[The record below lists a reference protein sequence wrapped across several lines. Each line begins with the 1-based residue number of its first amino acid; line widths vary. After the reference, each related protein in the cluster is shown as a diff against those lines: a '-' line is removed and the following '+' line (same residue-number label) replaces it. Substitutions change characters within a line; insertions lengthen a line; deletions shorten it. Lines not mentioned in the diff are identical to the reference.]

1 MAAVDQPEREC
12 PGEGPAPNLQAVRSC
27 LAAGVP
33 DGRNNDDCVRRQWWA
48 ALAALQ
54 DDLLLPAADDRGL
67 WLAAPLPALY
77 EPQLLDRL
85 QGWVWTPAPIE
96 DLLVAQAPRL
106 PASCPEAG
114 EGRHSGFHRLTLLAE
129 DGTDPLL
136 LVITASVQVGLCLE
150 GAPGQ
155 RRLVVRFDPGVLSEA
170 LGLIHHQLLAREP
183 LEAHRLHQTIQHLG
197 ALRSDPEL
205 GLRFWPRLADRLAA
219 IAPSVTLQPVL
230 REPTPSAP
238 SQPGGAGGE
247 LALLEALTH
256 EVRTPLAT
264 IRTLIRSLLRRPDLS
279 ELVRQRLEQI
289 DGECSEQIDRFGL
302 IFLAAELQR
311 QSPEPENV
319 DGQGA
324 CQPQLART
332 DLSALLR
339 QLADLWQRQLK
350 RRSLQLDLQITPG
363 LPAVLSDPA
372 RLETMLGGLI
382 DRFSRG
388 LPAGTCVTVALQP
401 AGSRLKLQLSSSAS
415 SAPGGEVEHD
425 RGSRRSVGPV
435 LSWNPTTG
443 SLHLSRQ
450 ATQQLFRRL
459 GGRLMERNGSGLT
472 VFFPIG

>member
-1 MAAVDQPEREC
+1 MPAA
-12 PGEGPAPNLQAVRSC
+12 APSIQAVRTC

-33 DGRNNDDCVRRQWWA
+33 AGRNDDDCVRRQWWA
-48 ALAALQ
+48 ALATLQ
-54 DDLLLPAADDRGL
+54 DDLLLPAADSRGV

-77 EPQLLDRL
+77 EPPLLDRL

-96 DLLVAQAPRL
+96 GLIGARAPSLPGTGQAAERSGASPGFQQLPLL
-106 PASCPEAG
+106 EA
-114 EGRHSGFHRLTLLAE
+114 

-136 LVITASVQVGLCLE
+136 LVITPSVQVGLCLD
-150 GAPGQ
+150 GPPGR
-155 RRLVVRFDPGVLSEA
+155 RRLVVRFEPSVLSEA
-170 LGLIHHQLLAREP
+170 LGLIHQRLSGGETEQAEQLRLAVE
-183 LEAHRLHQTIQHLG
+183 RLG
-197 ALRSDPEL
+197 SLRSNPDL
-205 GLRFWPRLADRLAA
+205 GLQFWPRLADRLASM
-219 IAPSVTLQPVL
+219 APSVTLQPVL
-230 REPTPSAP
+230 QEPVSPE
-238 SQPGGAGGE
+238 QAGSRGE

-264 IRTLIRSLLRRPDLS
+264 IRTLIRSLLRRQDLS
-279 ELVRQRLEQI
+279 NLVRQRLEQI

-311 QSPEPENV
+311 QAPEQESVQERGEGEP
-319 DGQGA
+319 
-324 CQPQLART
+324 PLART

-339 QLADLWQRQLK
+339 QLAELWQRQLA
-350 RRSLQLDLQITPG
+350 RRDLQLDLQITPG
-363 LPAVLSDPA
+363 LPTVLSDPA

-388 LPAGTCVTVALQP
+388 LPAGSSVSVTLQP
-401 AGSRLKLQLSSSAS
+401 AGSRLKLQLGSSARPR
-415 SAPGGEVEHD
+415 PGAQAEAE
-425 RGSRRSVGPV
+425 RSNRRSVGPV

-459 GGRLMERNGSGLT
+459 GGRLTERSGSGLT